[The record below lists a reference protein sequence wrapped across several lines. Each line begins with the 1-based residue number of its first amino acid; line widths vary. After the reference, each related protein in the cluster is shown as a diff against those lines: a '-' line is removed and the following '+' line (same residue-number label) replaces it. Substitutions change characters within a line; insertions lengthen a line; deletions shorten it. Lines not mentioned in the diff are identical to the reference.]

1 MVSCKCEGDRIMD
14 MIATSSVPKLREPG
28 LGSHWLG
35 RERYVVRGG
44 GVTVVPLV
52 AGDDIEIVDPEGLQ
66 NGLVVAFDSQGRDCT
81 TRLGVVPTVKGVEL
95 AEVLSSETPGAD
107 LIRRKLKRFNI
118 KLEEFTAADLLTGQT
133 SPGTSLSL
141 TSETECI
148 AIVGAPGNKMQVDEQ
163 CPATSL
169 IIWVSRAQPCANG
182 MHEVPDPLADPVQ
195 DFRIKAGTATSYEVR
210 AGQYVQVLDI
220 DGRQCS
226 DFQCFSM
233 TGLDRGVERCLDATS
248 TRTLVGSAYPGPGL
262 YSKFFDV
269 DLEAQVEVIQDTC
282 GRHDSFGLACTGKYY
297 DDLGY
302 PGHVNCS
309 DNFNS
314 AIAKYPIAPRKGWM
328 AMNLFFNTFF
338 NDDFQL
344 YSDEPW
350 SRPGDYVLMKALTDL
365 VCLSSSCPDD
375 IDAANA
381 WNPTDIQIRVYNEQE
396 LFKRAVAYRKTADA
410 EPDMTQE
417 TGFHSETS
425 KLTRDFVEYAGYWLP
440 NTFTNQGVIDEYW
453 ACRQN
458 AAVIDLSPLR
468 KYEVLGPDAE
478 ELLQRCVPRDVRRLS
493 VGQVVYTAMCNESG
507 GMIDDGTIF
516 RLNNNNFR
524 WIGGADESG
533 IWLREQAEKMGL
545 KAWVKSSTSEL
556 ANLQIQ
562 GPKSQ
567 DILKKLVWTRP
578 DQATV
583 EELNWFRF
591 SIARI
596 GDGSGIPILISR
608 TGYTG
613 ELGYEIFC
621 HPDQGAE
628 VWRAIFD
635 AGKEEGI
642 KPMGLEAL
650 DKLRIEAGLV
660 FAGQE
665 FCEQTD
671 PFEAGIGFTVPAS
684 KSDDFIG
691 RDALEKRKA
700 SPQRKLVGLDLMCRE
715 EVGHGDV
722 VYSGRR
728 QVGQITSATESPI
741 LGKSIALCRMNVEYA
756 ELGTELEV
764 GKLDGQQKRVPAVV
778 VRFPHFDPTKQRIKG
793 NY

>member
-1 MVSCKCEGDRIMD
+1 MD
-14 MIATSSVPKLREPG
+14 MIATSLVPKLREPG

-44 GVTVVPLV
+44 GVTVVPLL

-81 TRLGVVPTVKGVEL
+81 TKLGVVPTVKGVEL
-95 AEVLSSETPGAD
+95 AEMLSGETPGAD

-148 AIVGAPGNKMQVDEQ
+148 AIVGAPGKKMQVDEQ
-163 CPATSL
+163 CPATNL
-169 IIWVSRAQPCANG
+169 IIWVSRVQPCANG

-282 GRHDSFGLACTGKYY
+282 SRHDSFGLACTGKYY

-425 KLTRDFVEYAGYWLP
+425 KLTRDIVEYAGYWLP

-453 ACRQN
+453 ACRQD

-533 IWLREQAEKMGL
+533 IWLREQAEKLGL
-545 KAWVKSSTSEL
+545 KAWVKSSTTEL

-562 GPKSQ
+562 GPKSR
-567 DILKKLVWTRP
+567 DILKKVVWTRP

-596 GDGSGIPILISR
+596 GDGSGIPILVSR

-628 VWRAIFD
+628 VWCAIFD

-650 DKLRIEAGLV
+650 DKLRIEAGLI

-671 PFEAGIGFTVPAS
+671 PFEAGIGFTVPVS

-756 ELGTELEV
+756 ELGTEVEV

>member
-14 MIATSSVPKLREPG
+14 MVATSSVPKLREPG

-44 GVTVVPLV
+44 GVTVVPLL

-81 TRLGVVPTVKGVEL
+81 TKLGVVPTVKGVEL
-95 AEVLSSETPGAD
+95 AEMLSNETPGAD

-118 KLEEFTAADLLTGQT
+118 KLEEFTAADILAGQT

-169 IIWVSRAQPCANG
+169 IIWVSRVQPCANG
-182 MHEVPDPLADPVQ
+182 LHEVPDPLADPVQ
-195 DFRIKAGTATSYEVR
+195 DFRIKAGTAISYEVR

-226 DFQCFSM
+226 DFQCFSL

-309 DNFNS
+309 DNFNL

-440 NTFTNQGVIDEYW
+440 NTFTNRGVIDEYW
-453 ACRQN
+453 ACRQD

-545 KAWVKSSTSEL
+545 KAWVKSSTTEL

-562 GPKSQ
+562 GPKSR

-596 GDGSGIPILISR
+596 GDGSGIPILVSR

-628 VWRAIFD
+628 VWCAIFD

-684 KSDDFIG
+684 KTDDFIG
-691 RDALEKRKA
+691 REALEKRKA

-756 ELGTELEV
+756 ELGTEVEV

-778 VRFPHFDPTKQRIKG
+778 VQFPHFDPTKQRIKG

>member
-1 MVSCKCEGDRIMD
+1 MD

-44 GVTVVPLV
+44 GVTVVPLL

-81 TRLGVVPTVKGVEL
+81 TKLGVVPTVKGVEL
-95 AEVLSSETPGAD
+95 AEMLSGETPGAD

-148 AIVGAPGNKMQVDEQ
+148 AIVGAPGKKMQVDEQ
-163 CPATSL
+163 CPATNL
-169 IIWVSRAQPCANG
+169 IIWVSRVQPCANG

-425 KLTRDFVEYAGYWLP
+425 KLTRDIVEYAGYWLP

-545 KAWVKSSTSEL
+545 KAWVKSSTTEL

-562 GPKSQ
+562 GPKSR

-596 GDGSGIPILISR
+596 GNGSGIPILVSR

-628 VWRAIFD
+628 VWCAIFD

-684 KSDDFIG
+684 KTDDFIG

-756 ELGTELEV
+756 ELGTEVEV